1 MSVGS
6 NPSVG
11 ERHTAI
17 LNLRNSL
24 SQAIKDMAADMET
37 NTARVVLTG
46 PWTAVVYIK
55 AAFPSGDGTGSKTQL
70 RDFLAD
76 VVDGSGVGTLVP
88 VKGGPS

>member
-1 MSVGS
+1 
-6 NPSVG
+6 VG

-46 PWTAVVYIK
+46 PGTAVVYIK
-55 AAFPSGDGTGSKTQL
+55 AAFPSGDGTGRRHSFATFW
-70 RDFLAD
+70 RMSWTGRAW
-76 VVDGSGVGTLVP
+76 VRWSR
-88 VKGGPS
+88 

>member
-1 MSVGS
+1 MSVGP
-6 NPSVG
+6 NPSVS

-24 SQAIKDMAADMET
+24 SLAIKDMAADMEV

-46 PWTAVVYIK
+46 PGTAVVYIK
-55 AAFPSGDGTGSKTQL
+55 AAFPSDDGRVRTQL
-70 RDFLAD
+70 RDFTAD

>member
-6 NPSVG
+6 SPSVG

-37 NTARVVLTG
+37 TPPA
-46 PWTAVVYIK
+46 
-55 AAFPSGDGTGSKTQL
+55 SC
-70 RDFLAD
+70 
-76 VVDGSGVGTLVP
+76 
-88 VKGGPS
+88 